1 MGRKKILERRLARLQ
16 AKKTKLTERA
26 LASNDVAEVRS
37 INEDL
42 TELNEEITETQ
53 EEIAAIDEDA
63 AGAGPEPVPNGE
75 GEQRGLV
82 PGQMPVNSNTVLG
95 SYGLGNGIPAQRND
109 DPYSAMEY
117 RMAFKAYV
125 QRGTPIPANLLQQRA
140 GGDAGPTVAADLGMI
155 IPTTIMNEFIKKVS
169 KVYGQL

>member
-53 EEIAAIDEDA
+53 E
-63 AGAGPEPVPNGE
+63 
-75 GEQRGLV
+75 LMKML
-82 PGQMPVNSNTVLG
+82 PGQGRRLF
-95 SYGLGNGIPAQRND
+95 Q
-109 DPYSAMEY
+109 ME
-117 RMAFKAYV
+117 
-125 QRGTPIPANLLQQRA
+125 
-140 GGDAGPTVAADLGMI
+140 
-155 IPTTIMNEFIKKVS
+155 KVS
-169 KVYGQL
+169 RED

>member
-26 LASNDVAEVRS
+26 LASNDAAEVRS

-82 PGQMPVNSNTVLG
+82 PGQMPVNSNTVL
-95 SYGLGNGIPAQRND
+95 
-109 DPYSAMEY
+109 
-117 RMAFKAYV
+117 
-125 QRGTPIPANLLQQRA
+125 
-140 GGDAGPTVAADLGMI
+140 
-155 IPTTIMNEFIKKVS
+155 
-169 KVYGQL
+169 